1 MKSIIKNITTSVILL
16 SILAI
21 LLGIA
26 LIAYPGISLVA
37 LGIAVAAYLIVHG
50 ITLIV
55 LDIRAWRLYLPFNG
69 LLPGIV
75 CVILGVLLAK
85 YPGDIAFYIGI
96 AVGLWI
102 IVSGI
107 DGIRFS
113 AALKGTGAPW
123 VLMII
128 INIIDIII
136 GCLVIYSPILSSL
149 SLTVGLGIVLIIHSI
164 INIIDM
170 IIVKKNVKEAEKL
183 VVEK

>member
-1 MKSIIKNITTSVILL
+1 MKSIIKEFTTSVIVL

-21 LLGIA
+21 LLGIV
-26 LIAYPGISLVA
+26 LIAYPGVSLVA
-37 LGIAVAAYLIVHG
+37 LGITVAAYLIVHG
-50 ITLIV
+50 ITLII
-55 LDIRAWRLYLPFNG
+55 LDIKARHLYIPFNG
-69 LLPGIV
+69 LLRGIV
-75 CVILGVLLAK
+75 CVILGILLAK
-85 YPGDIAFYIGI
+85 YPGDIAVYIGI

-102 IVSGI
+102 IVSSI
-107 DGIRFS
+107 DGIRFA

-128 INIIDIII
+128 INVIDIII

-149 SLTVGLGIVLIIHSI
+149 SLTVCIGIILIVHSI

-170 IIVKKNVKEAEKL
+170 IIVKKNVREAEKL